1 MVDYAANSAG
11 AEQKAQNI
19 ENIYTSQGA
28 PQALAALSNDF
39 AKTMNAP
46 GTAPAD
52 GAAQNWSEFSRLG
65 ATDERSGVLNGLAIE
80 WAGQQMSQ
88 RNVNEL
94 RYTELL
100 PQNDAKADPNLPGV
114 QLDNIMVRDLQ
125 SNWVENANLTAMGQ
139 DGVPMDAGTVTLGSA
154 QLAIDRNGAEDN
166 RQALIA
172 EENPLPLPK
181 LSLWASIESDAGLS

>member
-1 MVDYAANSAG
+1 MVDDAANSSG

-19 ENIYTSQGA
+19 ENIYLIQGA
-28 PQALAALSNDF
+28 PQALAALRDDF
-39 AKTMNAP
+39 AKTMSAP

-52 GAAQNWSEFSRLG
+52 GAAQNWMEFSRLG
-65 ATDERSGVLNGLAIE
+65 ATDQRNDVMTGLAVE

-100 PQNDAKADPNLPGV
+100 PQNDVKADPNLPDV
-114 QLDNIMVRDLQ
+114 QLDKIMVRDLKN
-125 SNWVENANLTAMGQ
+125 NWVDNANLTGMGQ

-154 QLAIDRNGAEDN
+154 QLSIDQEGAETN
-166 RQALIA
+166 RQTLIA
-172 EENPLPLPK
+172 EETPLQLPK
-181 LSLWASIESDAGLS
+181 LSLWASIESDIVLS